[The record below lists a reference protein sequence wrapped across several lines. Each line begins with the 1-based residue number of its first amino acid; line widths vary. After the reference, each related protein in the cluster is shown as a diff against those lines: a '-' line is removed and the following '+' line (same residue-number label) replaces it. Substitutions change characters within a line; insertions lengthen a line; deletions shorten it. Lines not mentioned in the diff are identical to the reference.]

1 MENRIFDEKN
11 GLWYESRAIIIYLV
25 WNSPKK
31 KQSQSVYGGNATQST

>member
-1 MENRIFDEKN
+1 MENKIHDEKTVY
-11 GLWYESRAIIIYLV
+11 GMRSREIIIYLV